1 MIKNVNEAKAFVKL
15 NSNDCKCNFS
25 SKTCNSNQKWS
36 NETCQ
41 CECKN
46 YQKCKSGHSWNPSKF
61 IRENAKYLKSFVDN
75 SKNMCYEI
83 IYAVRIVLK
92 NV

>member
-15 NSNDCKCNFS
+15 NLNDCKYNFS

-46 YQKCKSGHSWNPSKF
+46 YQKCKSGHS
-61 IRENAKYLKSFVDN
+61 
-75 SKNMCYEI
+75 
-83 IYAVRIVLK
+83 
-92 NV
+92 